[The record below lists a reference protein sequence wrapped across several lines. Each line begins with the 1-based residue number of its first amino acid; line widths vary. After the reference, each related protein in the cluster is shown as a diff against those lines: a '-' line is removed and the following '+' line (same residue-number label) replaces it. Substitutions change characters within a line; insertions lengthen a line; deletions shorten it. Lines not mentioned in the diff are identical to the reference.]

1 MHSKWLRPDSTFIR
15 KFMMHVYHI
24 QFKNNSKTVSTKH
37 ACMMKLNSLFHFSG
51 CKILDKFIMV
61 DFLSPLLCQC
71 FKDPLALSITLST
84 NLEWGDH
91 GLDVIKNR
99 RRVRRVCSYLFVFEW
114 EDLN

>member
-1 MHSKWLRPDSTFIR
+1 MHSKWSRPDLTFIR

-61 DFLSPLLCQC
+61 DFSLLCFASVLKTHLLC
-71 FKDPLALSITLST
+71 LLHYPPIWNGEIMA
-84 NLEWGDH
+84 
-91 GLDVIKNR
+91 
-99 RRVRRVCSYLFVFEW
+99 
-114 EDLN
+114 